1 MAFTTE
7 ALSQLE
13 LSDEQAKEVMKLHG
27 QDLNSVK
34 AQLNDVTAER
44 DGLKSQVE
52 ESPKQLKSAQKSAEE
67 GSDLAKQLA
76 DLQEASKQAQKK
88 YESDLQA
95 TKLGYEIDNAITAS
109 GALNSKAT
117 KALIDLDKVSF
128 GDDGKL
134 IGLNDQLE
142 SVKENNGFL
151 FKQES
156 EPEQPKPG
164 QKVVV
169 DGNPSAGT
177 PEPRDVSKM
186 SYLERL
192 QFKNSDP
199 EGYEQA
205 TQHK

>member
-7 ALSQLE
+7 E
-13 LSDEQAKEVMKLHG
+13 LSKLEFTDDQVKEVMKLHG

-44 DGLKSQVE
+44 DGLKTQVDE
-52 ESPKQLKSAQKSAEE
+52 ADKQLKSAQKSAEE
-67 GSDLAKQLA
+67 GSELAKQLA
-76 DLQEASKQAQKK
+76 DLQEANKQAKK
-88 YESDLQA
+88 QYESDLQA

-142 SVKENNGFL
+142 AVKENNGFL
-151 FKQES
+151 FKQNS
-156 EPEQPKPG
+156 EPAEPKPA

-169 DGNPSAGT
+169 DGNPSASAPT
-177 PEPRDVSKM
+177 VPDVSKM
-186 SYLERL
+186 SYKERL
-192 QFKNSDP
+192 SFKQSDP
-199 EGYEQA
+199 DGYEQA
-205 TQHK
+205 VKRN